1 MTYLDIFVFGWNLNA
16 LMFVINILL
25 AFNVIKSKDALQLQD
40 QSEKLNELK
49 VEFDK
54 YYPNRKIET
63 LLSYAVPF
71 TAFLRMSFRLIE
83 MTLFFRKN
91 IGTSMYDFM
100 IYKYLND
107 INLAKS
113 KRDK

>member
-1 MTYLDIFVFGWNLNA
+1 MTYLDIFVIGWNLNA
-16 LMFVINILL
+16 LMFVVNILL
-25 AFNVIKSKDALQLQD
+25 AITVIKSKDPMQLHE

-49 VEFDK
+49 LEFDK

-63 LLSYAVPF
+63 FLSYGIPF
-71 TAFLRMSFRLIE
+71 TAFLRMNYRLIE

-91 IGTSMYDFM
+91 SGTSMYDFM
-100 IYKYLND
+100 IYKYMND

-113 KRDK
+113 KIN